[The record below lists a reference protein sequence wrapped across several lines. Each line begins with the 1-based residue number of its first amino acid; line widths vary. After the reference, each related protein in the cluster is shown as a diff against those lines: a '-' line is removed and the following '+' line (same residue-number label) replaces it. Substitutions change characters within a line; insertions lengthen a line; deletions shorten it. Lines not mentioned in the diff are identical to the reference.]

1 MLRQA
6 LPIARTTFVEA
17 LRQPVVMILILVSG
31 LFQVFNTANTGFTLG
46 LETSQ
51 EITGDNKLLLDIG
64 MATVFLCGTLLAAFV
79 ATATMSREI
88 ENKTVLTVVSKPV
101 GRPTLVLGKY
111 LGVASAITFA
121 TLTMLLFLLFA
132 IRHRVMETAADELDG
147 PVLTFSAL
155 AVLLSIALAAWCN
168 YFYSWSFP
176 QVVVIAL
183 LPLSFCGY
191 LLVLMLSPEWQWQP
205 IMHDLRPQVT
215 LACACLIL
223 AILVLSAVAV
233 AASTRLGQVMT
244 IVACLGVFLAALLSN
259 YVVGRHVFHN
269 DVIGIIKAVQP
280 DDTEHPDFDATG
292 NVIRISLK
300 QAPAKALHPGDSF
313 YFSASPSGFPMSVP
327 DFPPFSGRVDDANQ
341 TLGPDTPGRLLI
353 VHAEGLDLR
362 VRHVGAAAL
371 PILRVPE
378 VGDYVFL
385 NPTRTNYALLATW
398 GGVPNLHFFWLLDAV
413 SQNRPVPPQYLV
425 AAAGY
430 AMAQIVAFLSL
441 GIFLF
446 QRRDVG

>member
-46 LETSQ
+46 LETNQ

-111 LGVASAITFA
+111 LGVASAISVA

-147 PVLTFSAL
+147 PVLTFAGL
-155 AVLLSIALAAWCN
+155 AIVLSLALAAWCN
-168 YFYSWSFP
+168 FFYSWSFP
-176 QVVVIAL
+176 QVVVTAL
-183 LPLSFCGY
+183 LPLCLVGY
-191 LLVLMLSPEWQWQP
+191 VLVLLISPEWKWQP
-205 IMHDLRPQVT
+205 ITHDLRPQVT

-259 YVVGRHVFHN
+259 YVIGRHVFHN
-269 DVIGIIKAVQP
+269 EVVGIVRSASP
-280 DDTEHPDFDATG
+280 DDVARPDFEATG
-292 NVIRISLK
+292 NTMRISLK
-300 QAPAKALHPGDSF
+300 QAPTKALHPGDPF
-313 YFSASPSGFPMSVP
+313 YFSASPSGFPMAVV
-327 DFPPFSGRVDDANQ
+327 DFPRFTGKIDDAND
-341 TLGPDTPGRLLI
+341 TMGPGTPGRLLI
-353 VHAEGLDLR
+353 VHAEGLDLK
-362 VRHVGAAAL
+362 VRHVGAGPL
-371 PILRVPE
+371 PLLHSPGA
-378 VGDYVFL
+378 GDYVFL
-385 NPTRTNYALLATW
+385 APTRTNYALLGTW
-398 GGVPNLHFFWLLDAV
+398 GAIPNLHFFWLLDAV
-413 SQNRPVPPQYLV
+413 SQNRPVPPAYVL
-425 AAAGY
+425 AAATY
-430 AMAQIVAFLSL
+430 AGAQIVAFLAL
-441 GIFLF
+441 GVLLF